1 MRMDPLSLTASLL
14 AIIAAARLSIK
25 QINEYRKA
33 PKIIE
38 DLSNELDCIAGLLL
52 QVQKLIDCN
61 GQSTHSD
68 TLSAPLERANAKID
82 GLSQLISTYPSP
94 RHIVISKNLS
104 LWILKKNELL
114 SLRGDLR
121 AIRDD
126 LNLGLLVISM

>member
-1 MRMDPLSLTASLL
+1 MDPLSLTASIL
-14 AIIAAARLSIK
+14 AVIAAARLSIK
-25 QINEYRKA
+25 QINECRKA

-38 DLSNELDCIAGLLL
+38 DLSNELDSIAGLLL

-61 GQSTHSD
+61 GQNTHSG

-82 GLSQLISTYPSP
+82 GLSQLISAYPSP

-114 SLRGDLR
+114 SLRGDLQ
-121 AIRDD
+121 AVKDD
-126 LNLGLLVISM
+126 LNLGLLVIST